1 MDGASFLVILKES
14 SLNVDVRDL
23 DQSARIY
30 QDRQGAI
37 RYLRAFRRQW
47 LLIAVL
53 VIITVSVTV
62 AITLTAPKKYEA
74 TADVT
79 VSAVD
84 AGGDLQGF
92 TNVFKQPSDGSSA
105 VVGAARVMNA
115 PRVREQAFNKLG
127 TSKNISLSATP
138 LSQADIIAAT
148 ATARSST
155 LAADA
160 ANAFA
165 RAFVQQRNDKF
176 QGELRRKID
185 SLTKRIAL
193 IPASQRAINPQYA
206 ALQGEVATL
215 SGYLDDGD
223 PSVSV
228 TKAADPP
235 ASASSPRPKLSIAVA
250 FIAALLLGCGAAIA
264 REFFNPRLSDEDELR
279 LTHRLPILARIPRL
293 RDRVVREYLSGR
305 GVLPSDAWKGY
316 RTLRAVLANA
326 GDDGGYPRSI
336 LITSA
341 MPGDGKTMAAVN
353 LAISLAAADLRVILV
368 DGDFHRPMISSIF
381 NVTAKRDGL
390 TRLLAG
396 EDAVDSVL
404 VPAPSHAG
412 LRLLLGTREHAHH
425 LHVLDTDRLRG
436 MLSDLEREADVVV
449 IDSPPV
455 PEVAEAL
462 AMADAVEAVL
472 ISVRLGY
479 TRRDRLE
486 LLRELLARRGVAP
499 VGFIVSSRTRP
510 ESLESYYDYAGEPP
524 APPSRESA
532 LVAKL
537 SRAKAIRAANR

>member
-1 MDGASFLVILKES
+1 
-14 SLNVDVRDL
+14 VDVRDL

-30 QDRQGAI
+30 HDRQGAI

-47 LLIAVL
+47 LLIVVL
-53 VIITVSVTV
+53 VVVTV
-62 AITLTAPKKYEA
+62 GITAAITLTAPKKYEA

-84 AGGDLQGF
+84 ANGDLQGF
-92 TNVFKQPSDGSSA
+92 SNVFKQPADGSSA

-115 PRVREQAFNKLG
+115 PGVRDQAFNELG
-127 TSKNISLSATP
+127 TRKNISLSATP

-148 ATARSST
+148 ATARSPT
-155 LAADA
+155 QAADA
-160 ANAFA
+160 ADAFA
-165 RAFVQQRNDKF
+165 RAFVEQRSAAF
-176 QGELRRKID
+176 QGELQRKID
-185 SLTKRIAL
+185 SLNKRIAL
-193 IPASQRAINPQYA
+193 IPASQRATNPQYA

-215 SGYLDDGD
+215 SGYLDSGD

-228 TKAADPP
+228 TKDADPP
-235 ASASSPRPKLSIAVA
+235 ASASSPRPRLSIAVA

-264 REFFNPRLSDEDELR
+264 REFFNPRLSDEDELH
-279 LTHRLPILARIPRL
+279 LAHRLPILARIPRL
-293 RDRVVREYLSGR
+293 RDRVVRDYLSGR
-305 GVLPSDAWKGY
+305 GVLPGDAWKGY

-341 MPGDGKTMAAVN
+341 MPGDGKTMASVN
-353 LAISLAAADLRVILV
+353 LAITLAAADLRVILV
-368 DGDFHRPMISSIF
+368 DGDFHRPMVSSIF

-396 EDAVDSVL
+396 EDAADDVL

-412 LRLLLGTREHAHH
+412 LQLLLGSREHAYH
-425 LHVLDTDRLRG
+425 LHLLDTDRFRA

-472 ISVRLGY
+472 ISVRLGH

-499 VGFIVSSRTRP
+499 VGFIVSARTRP
-510 ESLESYYDYAGEPP
+510 ESLEPYYDYAGEPP

-532 LVAKL
+532 PVANL
-537 SRAKAIRAANR
+537 SRSKTIRAADR